1 MANSSPSRV
10 RRVEYQEEPELEPA
24 PTLATNP
31 VRILAGMGAILF
43 PVLNV
48 LPLRFIDIERYN
60 PSNTVAGLLFLLA
73 YVLLLPLVYVLYQE
87 LRAVS
92 PPLGTWVSLL
102 GVGGP
107 AGVASGVIFG
117 LNVTIAAIFTVTC
130 LALWIGLV
138 GYVAFSQ
145 RILGRVWAVFSIAVG
160 ANAIVAGLLS
170 ITPQFLGGVM
180 VFFAWM
186 SYGLAVALWMVWT
199 GVLFIRRARM
209 TPAGA

>member
-1 MANSSPSRV
+1 MANDRPSKV
-10 RRVEYQEEPELEPA
+10 RRVGYQDEPGPA
-24 PTLATNP
+24 PAINP
-31 VRILAGMGAILF
+31 IRIFAGIGAILF
-43 PVLNV
+43 PLLNV

-92 PPLGTWVSLL
+92 PPPGTWVSLL
-102 GVGGP
+102 GVGVP

-130 LALWIGLV
+130 LALWIGLS

-145 RILGRVWAVFSIAVG
+145 RILGRVWSVFSMAVG
-160 ANAIVAGLLS
+160 ANAVVAGLLS
-170 ITPQFLGGVM
+170 IAPQFLGGVL
-180 VFFAWM
+180 VFFAWV
-186 SYGLAVALWMVWT
+186 SYGLAVALWVVWT
-199 GVLFIRRARM
+199 GVMFMRRARM
-209 TPAGA
+209 TPTEA